1 MHIGRRTSVYRRQI
15 ILGNGLAGRT
25 FHRAA
30 LHYLRARP
38 QCRAHFTA
46 MSEPRQGAFHLT
58 NTLTRKKEEFVPLNP
73 PHVGLYVCGPTVYSD
88 VHLGNVRSFLT
99 FDVLYRWLSNLGY
112 KVRYVRNI
120 TDVGHLVGD
129 VDEGEDKI
137 AKRARL
143 EQLEPMEIVQK
154 YTNGFHDVMR
164 MFNILPPSIEP
175 TATGHLIEQIEMV
188 KRIIASGYGYEAN
201 GSVYFD
207 VPRYAE
213 KHPYGELS
221 GRKID
226 ELITNTR
233 DTEGMDEKRSPLDFA
248 IWKRAEAQHLMK
260 WPSPWGEGFP
270 GWHLECSA
278 MSTKYLGHTFDI
290 HGGGMDLKFP
300 HHECEIAQSVAADG
314 KPPVRYW
321 MHGNMLTVNG
331 RKMAK
336 SEGNGFTPEELI
348 SGNHKL
354 LERGYSAMTVRFFML
369 QCHYAST
376 LDFSNAAMQAAEKG
390 LERLMAA
397 VDVLE
402 KLKPGSHDDADIA
415 ALEQRC
421 HAAMND
427 DLNTPVMIAEL
438 FEGVRIINSAHDGK
452 LSLTAASIER
462 LRGLHNT
469 MVFQVLGMRRE
480 DAAKGDDSALDGL
493 VQEFIRQRAAAKARK
508 DFAESDRIRDH
519 LAALGIVLK
528 DTKEGTTWERA

>member
-1 MHIGRRTSVYRRQI
+1 
-15 ILGNGLAGRT
+15 
-25 FHRAA
+25 
-30 LHYLRARP
+30 
-38 QCRAHFTA
+38 
-46 MSEPRQGAFHLT
+46 MSEQPKGTFHLT
-58 NTLTRKKEEFVPLNP
+58 NTLSRKKEEFIPLNP

-99 FDVLYRWLSNLGY
+99 FDVLYRWLTHLGY

-129 VDEGEDKI
+129 VDDGEDKI

-154 YTNGFHDVMR
+154 YTNGFHEVMR
-164 MFNILPPSIEP
+164 LFNILPPSIEP

-188 KRIIASGYGYEAN
+188 KRIISSGYGYEAN

-207 VPRYAE
+207 VPKYAE
-213 KHPYGELS
+213 KHAYGELS

-226 ELITNTR
+226 ELIANTR

-248 IWKRAEAQHLMK
+248 IWKRAEPQHLMK

-278 MSTKYLGHTFDI
+278 MSTKYLGQTFDI

-336 SEGNGFTPEELI
+336 SEGNGFTPEELLT
-348 SGNHKL
+348 GNHKL
-354 LERGYSAMTVRFFML
+354 LEKGYSAMTVRFFML

-397 VDVLE
+397 VDALG
-402 KLKPGSHDDADIA
+402 KLKPGTQDDADIA
-415 ALEQRC
+415 ALELRC
-421 HAAMND
+421 HDAMND

-438 FEGVRIINSAHDGK
+438 FEGVRVINSVRDGK
-452 LSLTAASIER
+452 MALTADGIER
-462 LRGLHNT
+462 LKALYGS
-469 MVFQVLGMRRE
+469 MVFDVLGLQQE
-480 DAAKGDDSALDGL
+480 SAPQGDDKALDGL
-493 VQEFIRQRAAAKARK
+493 VKEFIRMRAEAKAAKDYAT
-508 DFAESDRIRDH
+508 SDRIREQ
-519 LAALGIVLK
+519 LAALGITLM

>member
-1 MHIGRRTSVYRRQI
+1 MSNLQKSP
-15 ILGNGLAGRT
+15 L
-25 FHRAA
+25 
-30 LHYLRARP
+30 YL
-38 QCRAHFTA
+38 
-46 MSEPRQGAFHLT
+46 S
-58 NTLTRKKEEFVPLNP
+58 NTLTRKKEEFIPLRP

-88 VHLGNVRSFLT
+88 VHLGNVRTFTT
-99 FDVLYRWLSNLGY
+99 FDLLYRWLTHLGY

-164 MFNILPPSIEP
+164 LFNILSPSIEP

-188 KRIIASGYGYEAN
+188 KRIIGSGYGYEAN

-207 VPRYAE
+207 VPKFAE
-213 KHPYGELS
+213 KHAYGELS

-226 ELITNTR
+226 ELLANTR
-233 DTEGMDEKRSPLDFA
+233 DTEGMEEKRSPLDFA

-278 MSTKYLGHTFDI
+278 MSTKYLGQTFDI

-314 KPPVRYW
+314 HAPVRYW

-336 SEGNGFTPEELI
+336 SEGNGFTPEELLT
-348 SGNHKL
+348 GNHKL
-354 LERGYSAMTVRFFML
+354 LEKGYSAMTVRFFML

-376 LDFSNAAMQAAEKG
+376 LDFSNAAMQASEKG
-390 LERLMAA
+390 LERLMTAM
-397 VDVLE
+397 DTLE
-402 KLKPGSHDDADIA
+402 KLRPATNADAA
-415 ALEQRC
+415 QEQAVRALAQRC

-427 DLNTPVMIAEL
+427 DLNSPVMIAEL
-438 FEGVRIINSAHDGK
+438 FEAVRLINSANDGK
-452 LSLTAASIER
+452 VALGATAIEDLRALMKAMVFDVLGLRTETAA
-462 LRGLHNT
+462 
-469 MVFQVLGMRRE
+469 
-480 DAAKGDDSALDGL
+480 AGDDTALDGL
-493 VQEFIRQRAAAKARK
+493 VQEFIRMRAEAKARK
-508 DFAESDRIRDH
+508 DFAASDRVRDQ
-519 LAALGIVLK
+519 LASLGIVLK
-528 DTKEGTTWERA
+528 DTKEGTTWQRA

>member
-1 MHIGRRTSVYRRQI
+1 
-15 ILGNGLAGRT
+15 
-25 FHRAA
+25 
-30 LHYLRARP
+30 
-38 QCRAHFTA
+38 
-46 MSEPRQGAFHLT
+46 MSHQPKGPFHLT
-58 NTLTRKKEEFVPLNP
+58 NTLSRAKEEFVPLNP
-73 PHVGLYVCGPTVYSD
+73 PHVGLYVCGPTVYND

-99 FDVLYRWLSNLGY
+99 FDVLYRWLTQLGY

-143 EQLEPMEIVQK
+143 EQLEPMEIVHK
-154 YTNGFHDVMR
+154 YTVAFHRVMDT
-164 MFNILPPSIEP
+164 FNILTPSIEP

-188 KRIIASGYGYEAN
+188 KRILANGYAYEAN

-207 VPRYAE
+207 VPKFAGQY
-213 KHPYGELS
+213 PYGELS

-226 ELITNTR
+226 ELMANTR

-248 IWKRAEAQHLMK
+248 IWKKADPTHLMK

-278 MSTKYLGHTFDI
+278 MSTKYLGQTFDI

-348 SGNHKL
+348 TGDHKL
-354 LERGYSAMTVRFFML
+354 LERGYSPMTVRFFML

-397 VDVLE
+397 VDTLE
-402 KLKPGSHDDADIA
+402 KLTAGERDDADIA

-421 HAAMND
+421 HDAMND

-438 FEGVRIINSAHDGK
+438 FEGVRIINSANDGK
-452 LSLTAASIER
+452 VALTAASIER
-462 LRGLHNT
+462 LRGLFQA
-469 MVFQVLGMRRE
+469 MVFEVLGLRRE
-480 DAAKGDDSALDGL
+480 DAAQGNDGALDGL

-508 DFAESDRIRDH
+508 DFAESDRIRDQ

>member
-1 MHIGRRTSVYRRQI
+1 M
-15 ILGNGLAGRT
+15 
-25 FHRAA
+25 AA
-30 LHYLRARP
+30 PATGP
-38 QCRAHFTA
+38 F
-46 MSEPRQGAFHLT
+46 FIT
-58 NTLTRKKEEFVPLNP
+58 NTLTRRKEEFKPLRP

-99 FDVLYRWLSNLGY
+99 FDVLYRWLTHIGY
-112 KVRYVRNI
+112 TVRYVRNI
-120 TDVGHLVGD
+120 TDVGHLVDD
-129 VDEGEDKI
+129 VDHGEDKI

-164 MFNILPPSIEP
+164 LFNILPPSIEP

-188 KRIIASGYGYEAN
+188 KRILASGFAYEAN

-213 KHPYGELS
+213 EHAYGELS

-248 IWKRAEAQHLMK
+248 IWKKAEPTHLMK

-278 MSTKYLGHTFDI
+278 MSTKYLGQTFDI

-314 KPPVRYW
+314 HAPVRYW

-336 SEGNGFTPEELI
+336 SEGNGFTPKELI
-348 SGNHKL
+348 TGNHKL

-376 LDFSNAAMQAAEKG
+376 LDFSNAALQAAEKG
-390 LERLMAA
+390 LDRLMKAMA
-397 VDVLE
+397 LLP
-402 KLKPGSHDDADIA
+402 KLKPADADEADIA
-415 ALEQRC
+415 AIEQRC
-421 HAAMND
+421 LAAMND

-438 FEGVRIINSAHDGK
+438 FEAVRTINSGNDGK
-452 LSLTAASIER
+452 LRLTASSIEK
-462 LRGLHNT
+462 LREMMQN
-469 MVFQVLGMRRE
+469 MVREVLGLRDE
-480 DAAKGDDSALDGL
+480 ADAAKGDDNALDAL
-493 VQEFIRQRAAAKARK
+493 VQEFIRLRTEAKGRK
-508 DFAESDRIRDH
+508 DFATSDGIRDR
-519 LAALGIVLK
+519 LATIGIILK
-528 DTKEGTTWERA
+528 DTKEGTAWERA